1 LVAFRFINVATRLA
15 YVSNIDEYKDKLE
28 PLMDK
33 LEQQGKWKKV
43 ERRIFKRFFLDK
55 EGILWKYRVCWN
67 VSVCGNF
74 VCKPVYVHQVECCN
88 RAKKYMLC

>member
-1 LVAFRFINVATRLA
+1 MFVFINVTTLCLYLGGHIAIATRLA

-55 EGILWKYRVCWN
+55 EGILWKYRVC
-67 VSVCGNF
+67 
-74 VCKPVYVHQVECCN
+74 
-88 RAKKYMLC
+88 